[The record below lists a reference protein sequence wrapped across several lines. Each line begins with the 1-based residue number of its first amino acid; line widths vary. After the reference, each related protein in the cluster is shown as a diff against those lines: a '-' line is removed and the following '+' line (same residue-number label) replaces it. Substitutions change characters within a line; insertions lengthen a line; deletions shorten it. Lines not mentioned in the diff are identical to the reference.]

1 MKEALAMD
9 TGGGNIKKAAV
20 QRTSPTPKLG
30 LTQRH
35 KSLEEMANCR
45 LGTGTGSSTGA
56 TGGGHGDSVQQKLS
70 LAPPATITDGATNTV
85 AAATVNDRNYNN
97 RYHHHYLQQQ
107 QHGGNNDRNMVLSG
121 EVTVQLKKDQHFLAN
136 EERRQQ
142 RHPSCFKSA
151 FLGTNDNDV
160 SYV

>member
-1 MKEALAMD
+1 MD

-45 LGTGTGSSTGA
+45 LGTGTGSSNGGTKLGGKLFRALAGTGN
-56 TGGGHGDSVQQKLS
+56 GGHGDSLQQKLS
-70 LAPPATITDGATNTV
+70 LAPPAAVNDGATNTV

-121 EVTVQLKKDQHFLAN
+121 EVTVQLKKVM
-136 EERRQQ
+136 
-142 RHPSCFKSA
+142 
-151 FLGTNDNDV
+151 G
-160 SYV
+160 